1 MKQGV
6 REGRGSITFPE
17 GAIYEGRFRED
28 RLDGQGTI
36 VVIYFDIIAYCD
48 EIFQIMNTVPGF
60 DEGEKLVPIQI
71 QADIRRIHFRAGFG
85 DTAH

>member
-1 MKQGV
+1 
-6 REGRGSITFPE
+6 
-17 GAIYEGRFRED
+17 
-28 RLDGQGTI
+28 
-36 VVIYFDIIAYCD
+36 
-48 EIFQIMNTVPGF
+48 MNTVPGF